1 MKICFE
7 AILSSL
13 QFDFYPFLIVG
24 QIRNLSKNKKR
35 NSHRA
40 IYSRSTFGYDFI
52 PIHLHSIIVEE
63 SSMKTWQV
71 FERHLFDPGFQN
83 LKIVSRLG
91 SSLKSQGLLG
101 PDISRRWQLH
111 G

>member
-1 MKICFE
+1 MKHVTLKKE
-7 AILSSL
+7 
-13 QFDFYPFLIVG
+13 
-24 QIRNLSKNKKR
+24 KKR
-35 NSHRA
+35 KEFIRIHSL
-40 IYSRSTFGYDFI
+40 TFGYDFI

-63 SSMKTWQV
+63 SSTKTCS
-71 FERHLFDPGFQN
+71 RDTCSILASRI
-83 LKIVSRLG
+83 LKIVTRLG

>member
-13 QFDFYPFLIVG
+13 QFDFYPSLIVA
-24 QIRNLSKNKKR
+24 QIRNLSKNKKE
-35 NSHRA
+35 NRA